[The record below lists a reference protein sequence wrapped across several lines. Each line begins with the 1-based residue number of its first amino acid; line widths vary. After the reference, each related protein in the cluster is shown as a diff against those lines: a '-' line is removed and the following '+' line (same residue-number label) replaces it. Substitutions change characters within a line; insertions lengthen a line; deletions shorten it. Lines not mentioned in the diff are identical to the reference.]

1 MSEQEYILVLI
12 EPSQDSHIA
21 LDRAL
26 TSAKL
31 RDVPSK
37 LYLFICVDEANTDL
51 KARNQTLFRSSNWLK
66 ELTTPIEDSGLE

>member
-31 RDVPSK
+31 RKS
-37 LYLFICVDEANTDL
+37 
-51 KARNQTLFRSSNWLK
+51 
-66 ELTTPIEDSGLE
+66 TT